1 MIERFKFLILLL
13 LLGLG
18 SLTGQ
23 TQEAMSVDEA
33 IAIALENNFAVRIA
47 KKEAELSATN
57 NTLGM
62 AGYLPTLDANVQRN
76 FEINETRQEFFT
88 GEVREGSNVKNNFLN
103 GAAVLNWTLF
113 SGFAVQTTRDQLQ
126 AFEEIG
132 DVAALMQM
140 ETTAA
145 AVVTAYFDV
154 YQKQKQ
160 LEAIENSIDI
170 STERKYLAEQRVEIG
185 TGSGLASFQA
195 SVDLN
200 TDSANLLRQ
209 EFLVTE
215 SKAILNQL
223 LARSPDTEFEVVE
236 DFGFREDL
244 AFADLMEKVKAQNRE
259 LTLARR
265 DLDVAEMDLKLSR
278 AEMYP
283 EIGFVSSYN
292 YARSES
298 EIGFLQ
304 SNLTTGLTYGLTARI
319 NIFDGF
325 NNRTRNQM
333 AKIAIEQNKTALDE
347 TSLQL
352 ENDLYSAFAA
362 YEMVKK
368 LFKLEQ
374 NNVEVAQQTL
384 DIATEQMRLG
394 SITAIELRQAQV
406 NLVEAEFRQI
416 QTAYELKT
424 AETELIRLSGELI
437 VRD

>member
-1 MIERFKFLILLL
+1 MEMFKKWILIIPVLLHAVPLLAQER
-13 LLGLG
+13 
-18 SLTGQ
+18 LT
-23 TQEAMSVDEA
+23 VDDA
-33 IAIALENNFAVRIA
+33 IAIALENNFDVRIA
-47 KKEAELSATN
+47 KKQAELSATN

-62 AGYLPTLDANVQRN
+62 AGYLPTLAVDARRN

-103 GAAVLNWTLF
+103 GAAVLDWTLF
-113 SGFAVQTTRDQLQ
+113 SGFAVQTTRDQLK

-132 DVAALMQM
+132 DVAALVQM
-140 ETTAA
+140 ESTAT
-145 AVVTAYFDV
+145 AVITAYYDV

-170 STERKYLAEQRVEIG
+170 SSERKYLADQRVSIG
-185 TGSGLASFQA
+185 TGSGLTFYQA

-200 TDSANLLRQ
+200 TDSANLVRQ
-209 EFLVTE
+209 EFLVME

-223 LARSPDTEFEVVE
+223 LARAPNTAFDVVE
-236 DFGFREDL
+236 NFELQEDL
-244 AFADLMEKVKAQNRE
+244 VFGELLDKVKAQNRD
-259 LTLARR
+259 LMLARR
-265 DLDVAEMDLKLSR
+265 GLDVAELDLKLSK

-319 NIFDGF
+319 NIFDGM

-333 AKIAIEQNKTALDE
+333 AQITIEQNKYNVDQTA
-347 TSLQL
+347 LQL
-352 ENDLYSAFAA
+352 ENDLFKAFAA
-362 YEMVKK
+362 YEMARK
-368 LFKLEQ
+368 LSKLERD
-374 NNVEVAQQTL
+374 NVKVAKQTL
-384 DIATEQMRLG
+384 DIAKEQMRLG

-406 NLVEAEFRQI
+406 NLVNAEFRQI
-416 QTAYELKT
+416 QTDYELKL
-424 AETELIRLSGELI
+424 AETELIRLSGDLI
-437 VRD
+437 IRE